1 MHIHRAASEALTELG
16 SSSKVNAE
24 WDFLSMLRD
33 QGRFSAEA
41 FLKANGQDLGQ
52 RSSFDLDVLLK
63 GV

>member
-1 MHIHRAASEALTELG
+1 
-16 SSSKVNAE
+16 
-24 WDFLSMLRD
+24 MLRD

-41 FLKANGQDLGQ
+41 FLDANGQDLGQ